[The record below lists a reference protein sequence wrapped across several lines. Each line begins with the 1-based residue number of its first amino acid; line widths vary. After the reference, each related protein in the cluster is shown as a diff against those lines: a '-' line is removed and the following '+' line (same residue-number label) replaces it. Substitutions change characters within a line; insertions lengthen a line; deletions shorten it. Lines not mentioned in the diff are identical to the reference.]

1 MEKVAGKKL
10 VIVGAS
16 GLGREVCDIARAIGW
31 EVKGFLDSRE
41 GILAGMEGLPPILGA
56 PEGYT
61 ASSDEVFVVAV
72 GEPEARHKYVSLI
85 REGGGDFATLV
96 HPTAVLGQGVEL
108 GEGVVVHPQAV
119 LGSRVRVGSH
129 VVIGVQTSVGHD
141 CELGDFVTLSPG
153 CTVAGWVT
161 LRSGCFLGV
170 HSAVIPHVCLGGAE
184 GGVFVAAGAVVTK
197 SFASGRVMGVP
208 AKIAYPPPP
217 QRLNRF
223 VFLGLP
229 ARPRLD
235 GFGKGCAA

>member
-1 MEKVAGKKL
+1 MEARFGKQL

-16 GLGREVCDIARAIGW
+16 GLGREVCDIARELGW
-31 EVKGFLDSRE
+31 RVKGFLDSRE

-56 PEGYT
+56 PEWHT
-61 ASSDEVFVVAV
+61 ASEDETFVVAV
-72 GEPEARHKYVSLI
+72 GEPEARHKYVSLV
-85 REGGGDFATLV
+85 RQGGGSFTTLV
-96 HPTAVLGQGVEL
+96 HPRAVLGQGVEL
-108 GEGVVVHPQAV
+108 GEGVVVHPMAV
-119 LGSRVRVGSH
+119 LGSRVRVGNH

-170 HSAVIPHVCLGGAE
+170 HSAVIPHVCLGGE
-184 GGVFVAAGAVVTK
+184 RGGVFVAAGAVVTK

-217 QRLNRF
+217 QRLNHFDVLALSAGRDS
-223 VFLGLP
+223 
-229 ARPRLD
+229 R
-235 GFGKGCAA
+235 GFGEAWAA